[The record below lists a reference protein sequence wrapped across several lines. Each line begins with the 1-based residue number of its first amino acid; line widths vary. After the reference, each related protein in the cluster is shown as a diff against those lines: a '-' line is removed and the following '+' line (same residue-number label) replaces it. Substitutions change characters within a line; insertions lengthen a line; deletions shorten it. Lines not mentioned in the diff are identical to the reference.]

1 MVPLLAHIRGVARY
15 HPAARQRRAHRATR
29 DARTAQPASHAM
41 LKASGMDPL
50 GGFDRD
56 VLSSKSAAAVM
67 VHGHQATVESLHDV
81 AVHAAAS
88 YIESLH
94 RARCTENTPLLFVRL
109 DCHGVGGD
117 LLSAVRGFAAAVDER
132 RQMVLLPPTPSRRR
146 SEKLPAWLNLTAREP
161 WHWLVGHGFSL
172 DTVFVKSACQK
183 RLEKRAPE
191 VLEAIAQSEELAHL
205 TARRLGYERLA
216 NASKDFGQHA
226 GAIGS
231 SSWRKGVRL
240 RIVPSQFR
248 RQGILWWYQV
258 LTSYVVRI
266 RGALRDKLEQHPA
279 MAELTREY
287 HTASA
292 SAVASTAA
300 RPMGFAVCGSRGAA
314 WPSCACPNQ
323 EALEGHRRPRGATA
337 TQRRFCDGIGP
348 GWFPEVRFDASIHIR
363 AGDACGAHQGAS
375 YRKSRACGVIDNISA
390 ALDLLRASGLRHGR
404 LFVATDSDRVVRHLA
419 EGPAL
424 AFQVTMLKFSR
435 AHYSST
441 TPTEVRT
448 GKEAR
453 LQVLLEAL
461 LDSLLLSRAETIV
474 GPMMSNFARVA
485 LQLRVQPPMAKPR
498 YVALDGRPWCSRTSC
513 KRVYVPNQG
522 F

>member
-1 MVPLLAHIRGVARY
+1 
-15 HPAARQRRAHRATR
+15 
-29 DARTAQPASHAM
+29 M
-41 LKASGMDPL
+41 LKGSGLDAF
-50 GGFDRD
+50 GGFDRE
-56 VLSSKSAAAVM
+56 VLSSKIASTVM
-67 VHGHQATVESLHDV
+67 IHGHRATVESLHDV
-81 AVHAAAS
+81 AVDAAAS
-88 YIESLH
+88 YVESLH
-94 RARCTENTPLLFVRL
+94 RTRCTENTPLLFVRL

-117 LLSAVRGFAAAVDER
+117 LLSAVRGLAAAVDER

-146 SEKLPAWLNLTAREP
+146 SEKLPAWVNLTAREP
-161 WHWLVGHGFSL
+161 WHWLVGHGLSL

-183 RLEKRAPE
+183 RLERRMPE
-191 VLEAIAQSEELAHL
+191 VLEAMAQSEELAHL
-205 TARRLGYERLA
+205 TARRLGHDRLA

-226 GAIGS
+226 GALGS

-266 RGALRDKLEQHPA
+266 RGALRDKLVHHQA
-279 MAELTREY
+279 MAELKREY
-287 HTASA
+287 D
-292 SAVASTAA
+292 TAA
-300 RPMGFAVCGSRGAA
+300 PSTVVSADARPVGFATCGSRGAA
-314 WPSCACPNQ
+314 WPSCACPTQ
-323 EALEGHRRPRGATA
+323 EASEWHRRPRGAVA
-337 TQRRFCDGIGP
+337 TERRFCDGIGP
-348 GWFPEVRFDASIHIR
+348 GWLPEVSFDASIHIR
-363 AGDACGAHQGAS
+363 AGDACGAHQGKS
-375 YRKSRACGVIDNISA
+375 YRKMRGCGVIDNITA

-404 LFVATDSDRVVRHLA
+404 LFIATDSERVVRHLA
-419 EGPAL
+419 KGPAS

-461 LDSLLLSRAETIV
+461 LDVLLLSRAETIV

-485 LQLRVQPPMAKPR
+485 LQLRVQPPTAKPR

-513 KRVYVPNQG
+513 KRAYVANQG